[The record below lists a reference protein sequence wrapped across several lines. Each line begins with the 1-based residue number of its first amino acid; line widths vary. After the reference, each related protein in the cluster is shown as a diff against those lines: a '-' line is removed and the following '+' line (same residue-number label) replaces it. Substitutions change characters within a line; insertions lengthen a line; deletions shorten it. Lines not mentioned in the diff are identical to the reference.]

1 MLRILDE
8 KFLFENTKIG
18 QSFRPENFS
27 FILVYEGSITLE
39 VNGNGLCFQKGNVI
53 IISSNNLYKLIDTS
67 LDLKIYLLSSNKET
81 IGKYTN
87 ININRYDAY
96 RIAND
101 ETNKNKIYHNSLE
114 LQYLIN
120 QFIQLKSYYDS
131 GVEFSFKNEIMWN
144 IVSIIIYS
152 VFGKLI
158 MGFNDSNATSSRK
171 EEIALDFIRLVSLH
185 FKNEKELKFYAD
197 KLNITVKYLS
207 NTVREITKV
216 PPTNFITDFVIN
228 EAKINLL
235 DNNTS
240 IKEIANQLGFADQYT
255 FGKFFKKHT
264 GLSPKHYR
272 LENTL
277 IQSF

>member
-1 MLRILDE
+1 MV
-8 KFLFENTKIG
+8 
-18 QSFRPENFS
+18 NFS
-27 FILVYEGSITLE
+27 V
-39 VNGNGLCFQKGNVI
+39 
-53 IISSNNLYKLIDTS
+53 
-67 LDLKIYLLSSNKET
+67 
-81 IGKYTN
+81 
-87 ININRYDAY
+87 
-96 RIAND
+96 
-101 ETNKNKIYHNSLE
+101 
-114 LQYLIN
+114 
-120 QFIQLKSYYDS
+120 
-131 GVEFSFKNEIMWN
+131 FS
-144 IVSIIIYS
+144 
-152 VFGKLI
+152 
-158 MGFNDSNATSSRK
+158 T
-171 EEIALDFIRLVSLH
+171 LH

-197 KLNITVKYLS
+197 KLYITVKYLS

-216 PPTNFITDFVIN
+216 PPTYFITDSIIN